1 MASDDPPTRK
11 PTTRKPDWRA
21 PDTGRG
27 PETGE
32 GPKVGRGPEVGE
44 RPDTGRGPETGRG
57 PDTGKTPEVGTRP
70 DTGESSKFGRGP
82 EVGPC
87 PDTGR
92 GPEVGPRPD
101 FGESPEVGE
110 SPDTSRIE
118 EDRARLGAPPAA
130 VLMLA
135 DARFPAGGH
144 AHSGGLEGAVTAGTV
159 SDVASLELFLRGR
172 LATAG
177 VVAAGLAAAACAQ
190 VTGDDGVTTVDAGAA
205 GAAVS
210 DGAAGGGGTNG
221 GNSVAEG
228 VGGAWGWLEA
238 EADARTPS
246 PAQREASRRQG
257 RALLR
262 AAKAAWPSPE
272 LAALGRAPHHAIVL
286 GVAAA
291 TAGCSPA
298 EAAQIAAYLSVTGP
312 ASAAVR
318 LLALD
323 PIEVSAAIARLA
335 GAIEAAARRG
345 ARAAGPAGPGR
356 ELPYPSAPALDLYAE
371 AHAQAEVRLFA
382 S

>member
-1 MASDDPPTRK
+1 
-11 PTTRKPDWRA
+11 
-21 PDTGRG
+21 
-27 PETGE
+27 
-32 GPKVGRGPEVGE
+32 
-44 RPDTGRGPETGRG
+44 
-57 PDTGKTPEVGTRP
+57 
-70 DTGESSKFGRGP
+70 
-82 EVGPC
+82 
-87 PDTGR
+87 
-92 GPEVGPRPD
+92 
-101 FGESPEVGE
+101 
-110 SPDTSRIE
+110 
-118 EDRARLGAPPAA
+118 
-130 VLMLA
+130 
-135 DARFPAGGH
+135 
-144 AHSGGLEGAVTAGTV
+144 
-159 SDVASLELFLRGR
+159 
-172 LATAG
+172 
-177 VVAAGLAAAACAQ
+177 
-190 VTGDDGVTTVDAGAA
+190 
-205 GAAVS
+205 
-210 DGAAGGGGTNG
+210 
-221 GNSVAEG
+221 VAEG

-323 PIEVSAAIARLA
+323 PIEVSAAIAQLA

-345 ARAAGPAGPGR
+345 ARAAGPGGADR
-356 ELPYPSAPALDLYAE
+356 EIPYPSAPALDLYAE

>member
-1 MASDDPPTRK
+1 V
-11 PTTRKPDWRA
+11 
-21 PDTGRG
+21 GHG

-32 GPKVGRGPEVGE
+32 GP
-44 RPDTGRGPETGRG
+44 
-57 PDTGKTPEVGTRP
+57 
-70 DTGESSKFGRGP
+70 
-82 EVGPC
+82 
-87 PDTGR
+87 
-92 GPEVGPRPD
+92 
-101 FGESPEVGE
+101 
-110 SPDTSRIE
+110 DTSRIE
-118 EDRARLGAPPAA
+118 EEDRLGPAA

-144 AHSGGLEGAVTAGTV
+144 AHSGGLEGAVTARTV
-159 SDVASLELFLRGR
+159 SDLESLELFLRGR

-190 VTGDDGVTTVDAGAA
+190 VASDTGEAVVSAGAA
-205 GAAVS
+205 EGGAN
-210 DGAAGGGGTNG
+210 DGAGVTEGGG
-221 GNSVAEG
+221 V
-228 VGGAWGWLEA
+228 AWGWLDA

-262 AAKAAWPSPE
+262 AARAAWPSPE
-272 LAALGRAPHHAIVL
+272 LAALGRAPHHAVVL

-335 GAIEAAARRG
+335 GAIDAAARRG
-345 ARAAGPAGPGR
+345 ARAAGPGGASDD
-356 ELPYPSAPALDLYAE
+356 LPYPSAPALDLYAE